1 MRILFR
7 IVIAVAVLAAL
18 GWAGAK
24 WWEKRAGGQSA
35 QPTAVRVEPAAR
47 GTLIE
52 FISASGE
59 IEARTR
65 VSISARVSARILELP
80 FKEGDRVTRGD
91 STANPPVPP
100 SVLVRLDSKDLDASL
115 KSAEARHAAEQASLK
130 VSEQRVY
137 ATQARIAALKV
148 TLADAKREL
157 ERQQKLLSSKDV
169 SQAQVDQLQAKVDQQ
184 EAEIL
189 GMQATLRG
197 DEGGLVVLQHQ
208 IEAAAA
214 EIARARDNLSYTT
227 ITSPIDGVVTRLN
240 AEVGELVVTGTMN
253 NAGTVIMEVADLSA
267 MVLKAKV
274 DETAIASVKVGQ
286 EARIRMEAYRDTVFD
301 GTVTKVALANFDPAQ
316 SRGAS
321 NSRSQ
326 QMDGGKYFMVE
337 ILIDDNG
344 KRVFSGLSADADI
357 QTNRYDDVIK
367 VPSQAVLGRAPD
379 TLPADIRARPEVDPA
394 KSNIPVVYRHVNGE
408 AVVTPVT
415 IGASDLT
422 HTVIKSGLTP
432 GDPVITGPYKVLES
446 LAHAQ
451 KINPETPTTKPAT
464 TTTTTTTTA
473 PTTSP

>member
-1 MRILFR
+1 MKTLVQVVVILG
-7 IVIAVAVLAAL
+7 VLALL
-18 GWAGAK
+18 GWAGAR
-24 WWEKRAGGQSA
+24 WVDKRSKAA
-35 QPTAVRVEPAAR
+35 AAEPATVRVEPAVR

-59 IEARTR
+59 IEARTK

-80 FKEGDRVTRGD
+80 FKEGDRVTRG
-91 STANPPVPP
+91 NPDTESPTPA
-100 SVLVRLDSKDLDASL
+100 SVLVKLDSKDLEASL
-115 KSAEARHAAEQASLK
+115 KSAEARHAAEEASLK
-130 VSEQRVY
+130 VSEQRVF

-157 ERQQKLLSSKDV
+157 ERQQKLLA
-169 SQAQVDQLQAKVDQQ
+169 SQDTSQQQVDQLQAKVDQQ

-189 GMQATLRG
+189 GMYATLKG
-197 DEGGLVVLQHQ
+197 DEGGLIVLQHQ

-253 NAGTVIMEVADLSA
+253 NAGTVIMEVADLSQ

-274 DETAIASVKVGQ
+274 DETSIADVKVAQ
-286 EARIRMEAYRDTVFD
+286 KARVRMEAYRDVNFE
-301 GTVTKVALANFDPAQ
+301 GVVTKVALANFDPSQ

-321 NSRSQ
+321 NMRSQ
-326 QMDGGKYFMVE
+326 QNDGGKYYMVE
-337 ILIDDNG
+337 ILLTDNG

-357 QTNRYDDVIK
+357 QTNRYDDIIK
-367 VPSQAVLGRAPD
+367 VPSQSVLARAPD
-379 TLPADIRARPEVDPA
+379 SLPTDIRNRPEVDKA
-394 KSNIPVVYRHVNGE
+394 KANIPVVYRYINGE

-422 HTVIKSGLTP
+422 HTVIKSGLDA
-432 GDPVITGPYKVLES
+432 GDIVVTGPYKVLES

-451 KINPETPTTKPAT
+451 KIKPDHDGTTKPAT
-464 TTTTTTTTA
+464 TTTTA
-473 PTTSP
+473 KSP